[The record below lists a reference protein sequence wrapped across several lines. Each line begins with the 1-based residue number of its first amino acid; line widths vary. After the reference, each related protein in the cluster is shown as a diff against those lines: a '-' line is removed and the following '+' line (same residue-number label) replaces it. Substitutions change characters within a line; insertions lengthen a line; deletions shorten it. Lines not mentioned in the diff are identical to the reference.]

1 MSENASMAAGTTHK
15 IAVAKATGK
24 AGNKNQSVATIYDV
38 ARCASVSKTTVS
50 RVLNGSP
57 NVDGETRAAVLRA
70 VDELQF
76 RPNKAARSL
85 ASAGEVRIGLL
96 YNNPSVAYFSELL
109 IGALDSSGRNG
120 SQLVVDKCEISNP
133 EAACAAVRN
142 LVKGGITG
150 MMLTAPIS
158 ESSELIAELTKAGVA
173 IVALATGGFRG
184 EVTCVG
190 IDDFSAAYE
199 MTNYLLKLGHR
210 RIGFIKGHP
219 GHTSSIRRFEGFE
232 AALRDAKHK
241 VNEPIVAQGLNSY
254 RSGLEAGE
262 RILSSE
268 TIPSA
273 IFASN
278 DDMASAVL
286 SVAHRRGLNVPT
298 DLSVVGF
305 DDTIAASVWPG
316 LTTIRQ
322 PIHDIAATAI
332 DIIVRNMQALKTGA
346 QPKPRNHL
354 VPHSLVKR
362 ESATSPRQAR

>member
-1 MSENASMAAGTTHK
+1 MTAGTIRKT
-15 IAVAKATGK
+15 AVESRTTGR
-24 AGNKNQSVATIYDV
+24 AGNKSQNVATIYDV
-38 ARCASVSKTTVS
+38 ARCAQVSKTTVS

-57 NVDGETRAAVLRA
+57 NVDDNTRAAVLQA
-70 VDELQF
+70 VNELQF

-85 ASAGEVRIGLL
+85 ASAAEIRIGLL

-109 IGALDSSGRNG
+109 IGALDSSSRNG

-150 MMLTAPIS
+150 MMLTAPVS
-158 ESSELIAELTKAGVA
+158 EASELIAELTNAGVA
-173 IVALATGGFRG
+173 VVALATGGFRG

-219 GHTSSIRRFEGFE
+219 GHTSSIRRFQGFE
-232 AALRDAKHK
+232 AALRDAKQT
-241 VNEPIVAQGLNSY
+241 VDEPIVAQGLNSY
-254 RSGLEAGE
+254 RSGLDAGE
-262 RILSSE
+262 QILTTE
-268 TIPSA
+268 AMPTA
-273 IFASN
+273 IFATN
-278 DDMASAVL
+278 DDMASAVM
-286 SVAHRRGLNVPT
+286 SVAHRKGLNVPT

-305 DDTIAASVWPG
+305 DDTIAGSVWPQ

-322 PIHDIAATAI
+322 PIHDIAAAAI
-332 DIIVRNMQALKTGA
+332 DVIVQNMQVIRSGG

-354 VPHSLVKR
+354 VPHSLIER
-362 ESATSPRQAR
+362 ESAAPPRQTR